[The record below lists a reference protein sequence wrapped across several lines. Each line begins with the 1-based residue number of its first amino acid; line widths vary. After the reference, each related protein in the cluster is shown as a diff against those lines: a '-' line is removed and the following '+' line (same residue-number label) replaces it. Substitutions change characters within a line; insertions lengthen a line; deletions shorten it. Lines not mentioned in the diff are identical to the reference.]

1 MARVLLGPPL
11 AQIMGLLLCLI
22 VITVMAAIRLQ
33 LLRCGPYVL
42 RIIMAITRW
51 LAAVCGPM
59 SRRIRGPM
67 PSSEAGAALRITGRT
82 GLVNLLQAVLNAER
96 EHVLVVV
103 RLVMAVRE
111 TTRQEVHISKE
122 K

>member
-1 MARVLLGPPL
+1 
-11 AQIMGLLLCLI
+11 
-22 VITVMAAIRLQ
+22 
-33 LLRCGPYVL
+33 
-42 RIIMAITRW
+42 MAITRW